1 MESKE
6 IVNILGGTQNI
17 DKPKGQFV
25 TVEGTA
31 RKSTLKTARTS
42 AIKKRTKGRTLRSM
56 QVEHVLKA
64 PIVFKTRA
72 VDKLSE
78 RLAYPKDELL
88 SIINVKGRTAQ
99 RREKEGTLSEDESDR
114 LYRLARVT
122 EKAERVF
129 GSTQKAHEWLKS
141 ENSVFRGASPL
152 SLLGSDAGAEA
163 VTDELGRI
171 EFGDLF

>member
-1 MESKE
+1 MMESKE

-17 DKPKGQFV
+17 EQPPKASGRSASLKLKIAKKKM
-25 TVEGTA
+25 A
-31 RKSTLKTARTS
+31 RNMVDAKFTRQL
-42 AIKKRTKGRTLRSM
+42 
-56 QVEHVLKA
+56 
-64 PIVFKTRA
+64 VFKTRA
-72 VDKLSE
+72 VNRLSE
-78 RLAYPKDELL
+78 RLEYPKDDLL

-114 LYRLARVT
+114 LYRIARVT

-141 ENSVFRGASPL
+141 ENSVFRGVSPL

>member
-1 MESKE
+1 MQSKE
-6 IVNILGGTQNI
+6 IVNILGGIQNI
-17 DKPKGQFV
+17 EQPPKAKVGAATFKV
-25 TVEGTA
+25 
-31 RKSTLKTARTS
+31 KTA
-42 AIKKRTKGRTLRSM
+42 KKKASRNLTKMRYESGQL
-56 QVEHVLKA
+56 
-64 PIVFKTRA
+64 VFKTRA
-72 VDKLSE
+72 VNKLSE
-78 RLAYPKDELL
+78 RLAYPKDDLL

-114 LYRLARVT
+114 LYRIARVT